1 MIELSS
7 KKDKTMIFL
16 DNASTTRIYDEA
28 LEEYNKY
35 SKDCYYNPS
44 SLYGAGSDIAMDIN
58 KTRAEMLKMLG
69 ASSFD
74 KIYFTSGATEA
85 NNMAINGVLRKNM
98 GKLLFSYAEHPSV
111 FNVAK
116 ELQSKGYDVEFVKL
130 TKDGVVDEEDFKSKI
145 VGASFVSIMHVCNET
160 GAINDIKKLVRI
172 AKRENKNIIF
182 HSDGVQALGKIP
194 VNISDLGVDMYTMS
208 AHKIHGPK
216 GVGALYVKDK
226 INLKPLVFGGGQEFG
241 LRSGT
246 ENSCGISAFK
256 VAMEIAVKRLNDN
269 YNHVLHL
276 KNLFINELTS
286 DFDNYKIIS
295 TDQCSPYILSFAI
308 PNVKAETTLHMAES
322 EGVLISNGSACSSK
336 KSGNRILEAMGVPSD
351 IIKGSVRVSFGEFNT
366 SEEVVQ
372 AAKVIK
378 TTCTRYLK
386 ILK

>member
-1 MIELSS
+1 
-7 KKDKTMIFL
+7 MIFL

-28 LEEYNKY
+28 LEEYNRY

-44 SLYGAGSDIAMDIN
+44 SLYGAGSDISMDIN

-256 VAMEIAVKRLNDN
+256 VAMEIALKRLNDN

-295 TDQCSPYILSFAI
+295 TDKCSPYILSFAI

-336 KSGNRILEAMGVPSD
+336 KSGNRILEAMGVSSD

-366 SEEVVQ
+366 DEEVVQ

>member
-1 MIELSS
+1 
-7 KKDKTMIFL
+7 MIFL

-44 SLYGAGSDIAMDIN
+44 SLYGAGSDISMDIN

-85 NNMAINGVLRKNM
+85 NNMAINGILKKNM

-145 VGASFVSIMHVCNET
+145 VGASFVSIMHICNET

-366 SEEVVQ
+366 NEEVVQ

>member
-1 MIELSS
+1 
-7 KKDKTMIFL
+7 MIFL

-145 VGASFVSIMHVCNET
+145 VGASFVSIMHVCNEK

-366 SEEVVQ
+366 DEEVVQ

>member
-1 MIELSS
+1 
-7 KKDKTMIFL
+7 MIFL

-130 TKDGVVDEEDFKSKI
+130 TKDGIVDEEDFKSKI

-256 VAMEIAVKRLNDN
+256 VAMEISVKRLNDN